1 MFSESLKIKIRLD
14 FFVLLLNVDHLN
26 AFLCLLIKQ
35 DTAFKRKDAIS
46 TIHVSPVENK
56 SSFDSMLS
64 QQQFYQN

>member
-1 MFSESLKIKIRLD
+1 M
-14 FFVLLLNVDHLN
+14 LLLNVDHLN
-26 AFLCLLIKQ
+26 VFLCLLIKQ